1 MRFAWTYHDEVPIKV
16 RTFLGMNGVTRSLL
30 VVAKYHG
37 GDILLNGDHVWTVNL
52 MHTGDTV
59 TLVLPNEE
67 ATDRVDSCSA
77 PIDII
82 YEDDDYLI
90 LNKPAGVATVPAH
103 HVVTADSL
111 VNRVK
116 GYYQRMNY
124 PDQVTH
130 VATRLDKDTSGIV
143 IFPKHRFAHAVIDQ
157 QLKQH
162 RVVKKYQ
169 AITSGV
175 IPANHGLIEA
185 ALERDPDSF
194 VKRQVGTNGKYAT
207 TEYWVKQRFTDATLV
222 DVMLHTGRTHQIR
235 VHFNFLGH
243 PLIGD
248 QMYEGPTGL
257 ERQALHCYYVKFF
270 SRFKNQYIELTC
282 ELADDMKA
290 FLMKKV

>member
-1 MRFAWTYHDEVPIKV
+1 VRFSWTYEAKEPIKV

-37 GDILLNGDHVWTVNL
+37 GDILLNGEHVWTVNL
-52 MHTGDTV
+52 MKHGDTV
-59 TLVLPNEE
+59 TLVLPNEP
-67 ATDRVDSCSA
+67 ATDRVDSCDEA
-77 PIDII
+77 IDII

-111 VNRVK
+111 VNRIK
-116 GYYQRMNY
+116 GYYQRQNY

-169 AITSGV
+169 AIASGNWNV
-175 IPANHGLIEA
+175 NHGLIEA
-185 ALERDPDSF
+185 AIQRDPESF
-194 VKRQVGTNGKYAT
+194 VKREVGPDGKYAA
-207 TEYWVKQRFTDATLV
+207 TEYWVKKRYHDATLV
-222 DVMLHTGRTHQIR
+222 NVLLHTGRTHQIR
-235 VHFNFLGH
+235 VHFKFLGH

-248 QMYEGPTGL
+248 VMYDGPSGMA
-257 ERQALHCYYVKFF
+257 RQALHCYYVKFF
-270 SRFKNQYIELTC
+270 SPFKNEYIELTC
-282 ELADDMKA
+282 DVATDMKK
-290 FLMKKV
+290 FLANKQ